1 MENKAR
7 YTLVGL
13 FLIIFTVALV
23 SFVLW
28 LARYDLEEIQAKE
41 YRVYS
46 ETSVAGL
53 NKNSIIQYKG
63 LDIGTIDD
71 IRINSKNLGE
81 VEIVLKITKPDL
93 IKADSYAIIQ
103 SQGVTGNKY
112 IEIDGGTQ
120 SSQLLKPN
128 SEGIAEIPLKKSFLD
143 KLTNSADNISGQIE
157 TMLKRFDKL
166 LDKENLEN
174 IKESLKNLNSS
185 SKDFNQ
191 TVKKVNNLIDKS
203 ITQTVDNV
211 NNMSKSID
219 KVVKEDITKT
229 LNDFDK
235 LSLEIKNVI
244 NEDVKVLLKDLKQT
258 AKSSQD
264 VDKVLDSLE
273 DTLQKIDDTVDN
285 FNNNGGNMIFNT
297 RDVPYG
303 PGEKK

>member
-41 YRVYS
+41 YRIYS
-46 ETSVAGL
+46 ESSVMGL

-63 LDIGTIDD
+63 LDIGTIND
-71 IRINSKNLGE
+71 IRINSKNLE
-81 VEIVLKITKPDL
+81 QVEIILKITKPDL
-93 IKADSYAIIQ
+93 IKTDSYAIIQ

-120 SSQLLKPN
+120 NSQLLKPN
-128 SEGIAEIPLKKSFLD
+128 KEGIAIIPLEKSFLD
-143 KLTNSADNISGQIE
+143 KLTNSADSISIQIE

-185 SKDFNQ
+185 SKDFNK
-191 TVKKVNNLIDKS
+191 TVNKVNNLIDKS
-203 ITQTVDNV
+203 ITKTVDNV

-219 KVVKEDITKT
+219 KVVKKDLTKT
-229 LNDFDK
+229 LNDIDN
-235 LSLEIKNVI
+235 LSLEIKNIV
-244 NEDVKVLLKDLKQT
+244 NQDVKVLLKDLKQT
-258 AKSSQD
+258 TRSSKD
-264 VDKVLDSLE
+264 IDKVLDSLE

-297 RDVPYG
+297 REVPYG